1 MKSNKN
7 SKMGFDW
14 KAIFKTGTDKVAT
27 AIGDAFDKNF
37 TSKEERDAAKL
48 ELMKEVNRHL
58 EAIMADAS
66 KQHELD
72 NADRDSARKRE
83 EAFVKAT
90 GRADYFQY
98 FIGSL
103 AVLGVFPLMYY
114 VLKYEIPEK
123 NEHIAVLL
131 VGELIG
137 VVVSIFSYHYGSSAG
152 SRFKDM
158 KNK

>member
-1 MKSNKN
+1 MPLNLKDLF
-7 SKMGFDW
+7 SK
-14 KAIFKTGTDKVAT
+14 GTAKLVEVV
-27 AIGDAFDKNF
+27 GDAIDKNV
-37 TSKEERDAAKL
+37 TNKEERESAKL
-48 ELMKEVNRHL
+48 ELMKEVNRHI

-98 FIGSL
+98 FIGTL

-114 VLKYEIPEK
+114 VLKYEIPER

-158 KNK
+158 KSK